1 MDLSNKAAK
10 LYRPEMQIPFPLEE
24 YRMRMARVKKEMAR
38 QKIDLLYC
46 SAPESLFYL
55 TGYENSWYEAQS
67 CKEWPPLSGV
77 AIKRDADKFIL
88 FDKAEEEILV
98 QTYSIATDT
107 RIQRGDFPMSRLE
120 FIIKNLKEEGW
131 LKNTVGLEK
140 WSYRP
145 NPAVSQM
152 FQAALEKEGCK
163 VVDASDIVREIRTIK
178 SSQEMAY
185 VRTAA
190 KIADIGMKAAI
201 EHIRPGMTEL
211 DVRAEMDYACAKAGG
226 ENPGLPTYVLA
237 GQRSALA
244 HGLASKHVIMPGD
257 IVWLDLCGVY
267 HRYHTDV
274 ARTLSLGEPH
284 PDVAKQIDLSAKA
297 FPVLLKAIKPGCPVS
312 EVNKAMEDYYKKV
325 GIWGD
330 SWWIGGYDLG
340 IAFPPDWVG
349 VFSYAPGTDSGDRTF
364 PPGTVVNYESD
375 FYLPQGAGLSPIMDT
390 IIVNEYSA
398 EILSKI
404 PQDLIVAEA

>member
-107 RIQRGDFPMSRLE
+107 RIQRGDFPISRLE

-267 HRYHTDV
+267 HRYHADV

>member
-88 FDKAEEEILV
+88 FDKDEEEVLV
-98 QTYSIATDT
+98 QTYSIATDI

-131 LKNTVGLEK
+131 LKGTVGLEK

-257 IVWLDLCGVY
+257 IVYLDLCGVY
-267 HRYHTDV
+267 HRYHADV

-312 EVNKAMEDYYKKV
+312 EINKAMEDYYKKV

-349 VFSYAPGTDSGDRTF
+349 VFSYAPGTDSGDRNF

>member
-364 PPGTVVNYESD
+364 PPGTVVNYESN

>member
-24 YRMRMARVKKEMAR
+24 YRMRMARVKKEMAK

-107 RIQRGDFPMSRLE
+107 RIQRGDFPISRLE

-267 HRYHTDV
+267 HRYHADV

>member
-107 RIQRGDFPMSRLE
+107 RIQRGAFPMSRLE

-131 LKNTVGLEK
+131 LKGTVALEK

-163 VVDASDIVREIRTIK
+163 VVDASNIVREIRTIK

-257 IVWLDLCGVY
+257 IVYLDLCGVY
-267 HRYHTDV
+267 HRYHADV

-312 EVNKAMEDYYKKV
+312 KVNKAMEDYYKKV

-349 VFSYAPGTDSGDRTF
+349 VFSYASGTDSGDRTF

>member
-1 MDLSNKAAK
+1 MGLSNEAAK

-24 YRMRMARVKKEMAR
+24 YKSRMAKVKEEMAR
-38 QKIDLLYC
+38 QRVDLLYC

-67 CKEWPPLSGV
+67 CKEWPPLSGM
-77 AIKRDADKFIL
+77 AIKQDADKFIL
-88 FDKAEEEILV
+88 FDKAEEEVLV
-98 QTYSIATDT
+98 QTYSIATDV
-107 RIQRGDFPMSRLE
+107 RIQRDDFPMSRFE

-163 VVDASDIVREIRTIK
+163 VVDSTDIVREIRTTK
-178 SSQEMAY
+178 SPQEMAY
-185 VRTAA
+185 IRTAA

-244 HGLASKHVIMPGD
+244 HGLASTHVIMPGD
-257 IVWLDLCGVY
+257 IVYLDLCGVY
-267 HRYHTDV
+267 HRYHADL
-274 ARTLSLGEPH
+274 ARTLSLGAPH
-284 PDVAKQIDLSAKA
+284 PDVARQIDLSAKA
-297 FPVLLKAIKPGCPVS
+297 FPILLKAIKPGCPINDA
-312 EVNKAMEDYYKKV
+312 NKAMEGYYKEV

-330 SWWIGGYDLG
+330 SWWVGGYDIG

-349 VFSYAPGTDSGDRTF
+349 VFSYAPGHDAGDRTF

-390 IIVNEYSA
+390 IAVTEDSV

-404 PQDLIVAEA
+404 SQDLIVVEA

>member
-24 YRMRMARVKKEMAR
+24 YRMRMVRVKKEMAR

-88 FDKAEEEILV
+88 FDKDEEEVLV

-131 LKNTVGLEK
+131 LKGTVGLEK

-152 FQAALEKEGCK
+152 FQAALEKEGCR
-163 VVDASDIVREIRTIK
+163 VVDGSDIVREIRTIK

-201 EHIRPGMTEL
+201 EHIRSGMTEL

-257 IVWLDLCGVY
+257 IVYLDLCGVY
-267 HRYHTDV
+267 HRYHADV

-349 VFSYAPGTDSGDRTF
+349 VFSYEPGTDSGDRTF

-390 IIVNEYSA
+390 IIVNEYNA